1 MSTPRASSSTVT
13 IPAPGVYRVDPKLST
28 IVVRTKHLFG
38 LGDVRGTFTLRGG
51 EIIVA
56 QRVEDSHVEA
66 TAAAASFNSGNPG
79 RDKRVGSKAL
89 LNAPEHPE
97 FTFASHQMVKTGS
110 SWTARGTLTARGKGA
125 PCEFA
130 VIDTVERPD
139 GLEIVAT
146 GTVDRYAHGI
156 TGAKGFAGR
165 YLDVT
170 ITVVVSTVA

>member
-1 MSTPRASSSTVT
+1 MSTPRASSSSVT
-13 IPAPGVYRVDPKLST
+13 IPAPGVYRVDPNLST
-28 IVVRTKHLFG
+28 IAVRTGHLFG
-38 LGDVRGTFTLRGG
+38 LGVVHGTFTLRGG
-51 EIIVA
+51 QIVVA
-56 QRVEDSHVEA
+56 QRVEDSLAEA

-79 RDKRVGSKAL
+79 RDKRVVSKAL
-89 LNAPEHPE
+89 LNAREHPE
-97 FTFASHQMVKTGS
+97 FTFTSHQMIKTGG
-110 SWTARGTLTARGKGA
+110 SWTAHGTLTARGQGA

-130 VIDTVERPD
+130 VIDTVERPE
-139 GLEIVAT
+139 GLEVVAI